1 MDRRNPTKDPID
13 LVSEKNLWL
22 NLSNEVLTGIAKAKD
37 LERQRNRN
45 AFIELEI
52 QFGTFTQP
60 RAGENLGRFGSY
72 VTRSEFYRVMKYMK
86 QISGNTYEENVIED
100 WVDGNERISKNY
112 NTGKTTYYDKVKVW
126 NTFQVYFDKKI
137 NQYNVASKNGYKL
150 AEDFNLR
157 INISNEFEF
166 KSESKEFKEKVIRN
180 KNRTSF
186 TIDQI
191 GTLDLTEAT
200 EIYPSGQRDEKKST
214 QTKYE
219 IELELYNYQ
228 TFLNHTNKIHQFC
241 QTIRRVIQDSEIPY
255 TNSEK
260 TKMYQYVSNL
270 LNIKDGR
277 LRFSLLPEARD
288 LKLEDMVYGG
298 LVGNEKTQYCVTFK
312 ADGIRRLIVFM
323 PTQIWAIMP
332 GTPDAS
338 LIYRF
343 IDSKDG
349 NTVPPYKPGYIVD
362 GELLSKE
369 HRKDTEP
376 SKWMFYIFDCLVENN
391 QDIRSLPYH
400 ERMEMANQMTQFPF
414 FDVLLNQ
421 TIVFVVKG
429 YKIIS
434 GVNHFFETMKL
445 MFYQEDE
452 LPYIHDGLMFIPVQT
467 PYNIYDDPDFLA
479 PPIFDRT
486 LTQFPDICKWK
497 PQNLR
502 SIDFLV
508 EYNLD
513 GSDEKK
519 FILKTGGKDDKDK
532 TPVVF
537 QGSDSYP
544 LNNRIDIDHPIL
556 SNLPSH
562 SIVEFFWDERKQ
574 LLVPMRV
581 RTDKIAPNR
590 YFTAMNVW
598 KNIFTGIDKE
608 TLKGNTF
615 QLMRAYHNKIKL
627 NLFQNTKYTRGHKVL
642 LDIGS
647 GRGGD
652 IKKWNKFDMIFAV
665 EPNPEHIK
673 ELQSRLSVSPM
684 KNKVIII
691 QAGGE
696 DYQKITQV
704 IQERLGERVSTVS
717 LMLSFSFFHG
727 KAREGLKKTIEQNL
741 EMGGEVLILTING
754 DLVKEMFVPSS
765 GEYEEKSLQFLD
777 AKTTYEPKSGKL
789 YIDIPSTIVKEQEEV
804 PPKLSEL
811 FEEWDNFLPL
821 NVSRADKQKFLNLD
835 EKAFS
840 NMYTSFRMIL
850 LPHPRSEIEI
860 ERIVPY
866 DNVNNSDLFGI
877 SILPSD
883 YFYLSAILKATNELY
898 QNNNQLEFRREMVLK
913 VWEEI
918 ESELSRE
925 EKEKYQFPWNDSI
938 LELFSKIFS
947 IQILVIQDKRKRIF
961 GRQYN
966 HKIIIVGEYLL
977 AKSNLDGLLQTVF

>member
-1 MDRRNPTKDPID
+1 M
-13 LVSEKNLWL
+13 
-22 NLSNEVLTGIAKAKD
+22 
-37 LERQRNRN
+37 
-45 AFIELEI
+45 
-52 QFGTFTQP
+52 
-60 RAGENLGRFGSY
+60 
-72 VTRSEFYRVMKYMK
+72 
-86 QISGNTYEENVIED
+86 
-100 WVDGNERISKNY
+100 
-112 NTGKTTYYDKVKVW
+112 
-126 NTFQVYFDKKI
+126 
-137 NQYNVASKNGYKL
+137 
-150 AEDFNLR
+150 
-157 INISNEFEF
+157 
-166 KSESKEFKEKVIRN
+166 
-180 KNRTSF
+180 
-186 TIDQI
+186 
-191 GTLDLTEAT
+191 
-200 EIYPSGQRDEKKST
+200 
-214 QTKYE
+214 
-219 IELELYNYQ
+219 
-228 TFLNHTNKIHQFC
+228 
-241 QTIRRVIQDSEIPY
+241 
-255 TNSEK
+255 
-260 TKMYQYVSNL
+260 
-270 LNIKDGR
+270 
-277 LRFSLLPEARD
+277 
-288 LKLEDMVYGG
+288 
-298 LVGNEKTQYCVTFK
+298 
-312 ADGIRRLIVFM
+312 
-323 PTQIWAIMP
+323 
-332 GTPDAS
+332 
-338 LIYRF
+338 
-343 IDSKDG
+343 
-349 NTVPPYKPGYIVD
+349 
-362 GELLSKE
+362 
-369 HRKDTEP
+369 
-376 SKWMFYIFDCLVENN
+376 
-391 QDIRSLPYH
+391 
-400 ERMEMANQMTQFPF
+400 
-414 FDVLLNQ
+414 
-421 TIVFVVKG
+421 
-429 YKIIS
+429 
-434 GVNHFFETMKL
+434 
-445 MFYQEDE
+445 
-452 LPYIHDGLMFIPVQT
+452 
-467 PYNIYDDPDFLA
+467 
-479 PPIFDRT
+479 
-486 LTQFPDICKWK
+486 TQFPDICKWK

-696 DYQKITQV
+696 DYEKITQV

-777 AKTTYEPKSGKL
+777 AKTTYESKSGKL

-850 LPHPRSEIEI
+850 LPNPRSEIEI

-866 DNVNNSDLFGI
+866 DNVNNSELFGI

-977 AKSNLDGLLQTVF
+977 AKSNPDGLLQTVL